1 MRAALHLVQAL
12 TSTHRA
18 SHAPRHAPPPQRL
31 LRLVES
37 GLPEWAVFLPAY
49 GLLYRRWMRQCAKL
63 LWVCLGV
70 LSLAAGF
77 YDLYRNIPG
86 AKQALAAIYHLSG
99 VPEARRGAAVGH
111 APACIVG
118 AETQR
123 TRALLPLGVC

>member
-1 MRAALHLVQAL
+1 LLA
-12 TSTHRA
+12 
-18 SHAPRHAPPPQRL
+18 QRL

-99 VPEARRGAAVGH
+99 VPEARRVGAALWSMHVLLR
-111 APACIVG
+111 ACMPVRCCV
-118 AETQR
+118 A
-123 TRALLPLGVC
+123 C

>member
-1 MRAALHLVQAL
+1 VFC
-12 TSTHRA
+12 S
-18 SHAPRHAPPPQRL
+18 QRL

-99 VPEARRGAAVGH
+99 VPEARRVEAALGACMCCCVCVHVH
-111 APACIVG
+111 A
-118 AETQR
+118 
-123 TRALLPLGVC
+123 RALLRGVLTAAARGAAAGV